1 MNSGIQRHENGNI
14 DITITIPWEKVKQ
27 TYDTVVDRIVAET
40 ELPGFRKG
48 KAPRAAVEEK
58 LDKNKTY
65 EEVIKDLLP
74 RVYSDAVKELDLKPI
89 VSPNV
94 QLQEAK
100 EGEHWVFL
108 ATTAEKPS
116 VTFKDY
122 QKAIRDMKADKRTK
136 IWVPGQEAPSTSSGQ
151 DAESKEEKEKGP
163 TLDELLNALLSATTC
178 VIPPVLLEQEVTKL
192 LSDLIDQTKK
202 LGVTVEGYLSATG
215 RTSESI
221 HKEYEEQ
228 ARRTL
233 TLEFAIEAIAD
244 EQKIEITD
252 EAVKKVIDGAKTEE
266 EKKTLSGNTYY
277 LASILRRQETIRYL
291 AEL

>member
-1 MNSGIQRHENGNI
+1 MNRLENGNI
-14 DITITIPWEKVKQ
+14 DITIKIPWDMVKE
-27 TYDTVVDRIVAET
+27 TYEHVLSHIVEEA

-48 KAPRAAVEEK
+48 KAPRATVEEK

-74 RVYSDAVKELDLKPI
+74 RVYADAVKALAIKPI

-94 QLQEAK
+94 QLLEAK
-100 EGEHWVFL
+100 EGDSWVFL
-108 ATTAEKPS
+108 ATTAEKPT
-116 VTFKDY
+116 VNFTDY
-122 QKAIRDMKADKRTK
+122 QKAIRDMKNEKRTK
-136 IWVPGQEAPSTSSGQ
+136 IWVPGQT
-151 DAESKEEKEKGP
+151 EEKNPPSGGEKEDKGP
-163 TLDELLNALLSATTC
+163 TLDELLTALLSATKCT
-178 VIPPVLLEQEVTKL
+178 IPPVLLEQEVTKL

-202 LGVTVEGYLSATG
+202 LGMTVEGYLSATG
-215 RTSESI
+215 RTTESI

-233 TLEFAIEAIAD
+233 TLEFAIESIAD

-277 LASILRRQETIRYL
+277 LASILRRQETIHYL

>member
-1 MNSGIQRHENGNI
+1 MTHGIQRHENGNI
-14 DITITIPWEKVKQ
+14 DITITIPWEKVKE
-27 TYDTVVDRIVAET
+27 TYNTVVNKIVSET

-48 KAPRAAVEEK
+48 KAPRATVEEK

-74 RVYSDAVKELDLKPI
+74 RVYADAVKDLDLKPI

-100 EGEHWVFL
+100 EGESWVFL

-116 VTFKDY
+116 ITFSDY
-122 QKAIRDMKADKRTK
+122 KKAIRDMKAEKRTK
-136 IWVPGQEAPSTSSGQ
+136 IWVPGQEETKTPA
-151 DAESKEEKEKGP
+151 DRKEEEKGP
-163 TLDELLNALLSATTC
+163 TLDELLNALLSATKCT
-178 VIPPVLLEQEVTKL
+178 IPPVLLEQEVTKL

-228 ARRTL
+228 AKRTL

-244 EQKIEITD
+244 EQKIEVTD
-252 EAVKKVIDGAKTEE
+252 EAIKKVIDGAKSDE

-277 LASILRRQETIRYL
+277 LASILRRQETIKYL